1 MYALAVS
8 GDQIKENLQQPRKI
22 PGITKWLKIRN
33 MIIIKYIHILEIADR
48 VKTPNSNYDKLNCE
62 AAGYHPVAYLVPC
75 QISVFAE
82 IIKG

>member
-1 MYALAVS
+1 
-8 GDQIKENLQQPRKI
+8 
-22 PGITKWLKIRN
+22 